1 MHQMLA
7 GIADPFTIA
16 IMHILELSPYVRI
29 LHAPD
34 QLDGILPEIR
44 QEDHREILPQ
54 CIHHGLVLHL
64 LLLGAVD
71 GIHHVQEIFRAPLL
85 ISRLH
90 DESRLPPLSR
100 ACTIRGRDGVF
111 LRKAR
116 DKRPRIHKIAHV
128 VPIFL
133 GNDIPQYIL
142 KCLRRRTHLP
152 ARLIPFTDTSD
163 PLAGV
168 FFQIDEVDHP
178 VDLADRRNDFIRP
191 AFRCECLLETPLV
204 SALFPDQIIDRSD
217 PDDDLKVS
225 LILMHADGL
234 QFEVFIPLA
243 VPFGTRT
250 IRERFLLHQMAHQP
264 LGAKIPI
271 EIPAGLFHQQMI
283 TEVCDACTI
292 REFFIRRQRLFDI
305 QTVTEYPLL
314 HDLHRICLEV
324 CEIDRRVVQ
333 AERL

>member
-16 IMHILELSPYVRI
+16 IMHILELSPYVCI

-34 QLDGILPEIR
+34 QHDGILPEIR

-71 GIHHVQEIFRAPLL
+71 GIRHVQEFFRAPLL
-85 ISRLH
+85 IPRLH
-90 DESRLPPLSR
+90 DESRLPPLPR
-100 ACTIRGRDGVF
+100 ARTIRGRDGVF

-204 SALFPDQIIDRSD
+204 SALFPDQIIDRPD
-217 PDDDLKVS
+217 PDDDLKAR
-225 LILMHADGL
+225 LILMHTDGL
-234 QFEVFIPLA
+234 QLEVFIPLA
-243 VPFGTRT
+243 VPFRTRP
-250 IRERFLLHQMAHQP
+250 IRERFFQCQMPHQSLRAQ
-264 LGAKIPI
+264 LPI
-271 EIPAGLFHQQMI
+271 EIPTGLFHQQMI
-283 TEVCDACTI
+283 ADVYDARAI
-292 REFFIRRQRLFDI
+292 RELLLGRQSLIDI
-305 QTVTEYPLL
+305 HAMAEHPLL
-314 HDLHRICLEV
+314 HDLYRICLEV
-324 CEIDRRVVQ
+324 CETDHRVV
-333 AERL
+333 

>member
-1 MHQMLA
+1 M
-7 GIADPFTIA
+7 
-16 IMHILELSPYVRI
+16 RI

-100 ACTIRGRDGVF
+100 ARTIRGRDGIF
-111 LRKAR
+111 LRKAL

-133 GNDIPQYIL
+133 GNDILQYIL

-152 ARLIPFTDTSD
+152 AHLIPFTDTSD

-168 FFQIDEVDHP
+168 FFQIDEVDRP
-178 VDLADRRNDFIRP
+178 VDLADRRNNFIRP
-191 AFRCECLLETPLV
+191 AFRCERLLETPLV
-204 SALFPDQIIDRSD
+204 SALFPDQIIDRPD
-217 PDDDLKVS
+217 PDDDLKAR

-234 QFEVFIPLA
+234 QLEVFIPLA
-243 VPFGTRT
+243 VLFHTRP
-250 IRERFLLHQMAHQP
+250 IRERFLLHQMPHQS
-264 LGAKIPI
+264 LRAQLPI

-283 TEVCDACTI
+283 ADVYHARAI
-292 REFFIRRQRLFDI
+292 RELLLGRQSLIDI
-305 QTVTEYPLL
+305 HAMAEYPLL
-314 HDLHRICLEV
+314 HDLYRICLEV
-324 CEIDRRVVQ
+324 CETDHRVV
-333 AERL
+333 